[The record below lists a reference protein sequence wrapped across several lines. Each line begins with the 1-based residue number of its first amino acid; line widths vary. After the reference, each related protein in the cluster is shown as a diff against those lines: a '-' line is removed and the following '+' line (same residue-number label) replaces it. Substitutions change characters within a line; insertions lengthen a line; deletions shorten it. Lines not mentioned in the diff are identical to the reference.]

1 MNIMRQQLVLKTF
14 SPEIIK
20 KWSKELIFGLDY
32 LHKNN
37 IIHREIRPALVFHF
51 IIIINLKYNFF
62 ILYL

>member
-1 MNIMRQQLVLKTF
+1 MRQQLVLKTF

-20 KWSKELIFGLDY
+20 IWSKELIFGLDY

-51 IIIINLKYNFF
+51 IIIINLK
-62 ILYL
+62 